1 MLQGKPPMRR
11 HLVAITIASLF
22 PATALAAK
30 TLDEIV
36 SGPFDVAGTPAEI
49 ATKGRNCMV
58 KILKNDAVT
67 VRDSSRSTVAL
78 GALLDKGDSNSIT
91 GGDVITVFDASAG
104 LVAANSR
111 HAVPGMLSVEY
122 LRSTVTLEAREGRF
136 RIVQTNIARASSDT
150 GALENSGFQ
159 PVYIQAMSGHK
170 KVAASLEQLAAK
182 VAACVQ
188 APAQNW

>member
-1 MLQGKPPMRR
+1 MRFQF
-11 HLVAITIASLF
+11 VTIALAALA
-22 PATALAAK
+22 PATALAAN

-36 SGPFDVAGTPAEI
+36 SGPFEVAGTPAEI

-67 VRDSSRSTVAL
+67 VRDSSRSAAAL
-78 GALLDKGDSNSIT
+78 GAVIDKGDSNSIT
-91 GGDVITVFDASAG
+91 GGDVITVFDAPAG
-104 LVAANSR
+104 IVVANSR
-111 HAVPGMLSVEY
+111 HAVPGMLTVDY
-122 LRSTVTLEAREGRF
+122 LRSTFTLEAREGRF

-170 KVAASLEQLAAK
+170 KVAANLEQLAAK

-188 APAQNW
+188 APAQDW